1 MRPEELGMRLIYW
14 EVNGERKLEKG
25 VTPLIVPM
33 AEDIDVFDGPKTMF
47 GRWRYMLVTF
57 MGRKYL
63 VREWVPEIGLNW
75 DEVEIYSVK

>member
-1 MRPEELGMRLIYW
+1 MRLIYW

-25 VTPLIVPM
+25 VTPSIIAM
-33 AEDIDVFDGPKTMF
+33 AEEVEVFEGQATPL
-47 GRWRYMLVTF
+47 GRWRYILVTF

-75 DEVEIYSVK
+75 DEVEIYSVE